1 MRGVKGTFERAV
13 KGIQL
18 LQSLNYDGIGINSV
32 ITSRNESTVIE
43 LLNFAKKMNLSRV
56 QLLRFIDVV
65 EKQQNVNHNVEKRRL
80 YEDILY
86 RQ

>member
-43 LLNFAKKMNLSRV
+43 LLNFAKK
-56 QLLRFIDVV
+56 
-65 EKQQNVNHNVEKRRL
+65 
-80 YEDILY
+80 
-86 RQ
+86 